1 MLTSIL
7 EVVLLLTRK
16 IQHQHGG
23 DWERSRPQALPSPR
37 TEKCPQLFNDCDLW
51 AEHAGMELK
60 CYWFLKN
67 YFWPDYSLIFCDMT
81 VQSNVPWFCTRS
93 ICGWNSFSWLFQ
105 PLGLNWGYNS
115 WSRKKQR
122 RGRGTEISS
131 RVWTPLT
138 QFWRRRDVTGGRHV
152 QNLWDKNTISTFQS
166 TFGRL

>member
-60 CYWFLKN
+60 CYWFLKL
-67 YFWPDYSLIFCDMT
+67 FLTWLLPDILRYDS
-81 VQSNVPWFCTRS
+81 P
-93 ICGWNSFSWLFQ
+93 
-105 PLGLNWGYNS
+105 
-115 WSRKKQR
+115 KQCP
-122 RGRGTEISS
+122 TILYA
-131 RVWTPLT
+131 V
-138 QFWRRRDVTGGRHV
+138 
-152 QNLWDKNTISTFQS
+152 NLWLKQFQLAVS
-166 TFGRL
+166 AARAKLGVQLMIREETKKRERDWNIFKGVDPINAILKTPWRHRWAACTKLVGQKYYFNFLINVR